1 MNQWLVQI
9 WLEIGVKEGV
19 NCEEEKVV
27 QFQEWD
33 EDMEQH
39 LGMNCRLE
47 MLTRV
52 NPSNLKDLKEDLDFE
67 LRMKIDVKMKN
78 VKMTQIL

>member
-1 MNQWLVQI
+1 
-9 WLEIGVKEGV
+9 
-19 NCEEEKVV
+19 
-27 QFQEWD
+27 
-33 EDMEQH
+33 MEQH

-78 VKMTQIL
+78 VKMTQILCYLANILVVRIIF